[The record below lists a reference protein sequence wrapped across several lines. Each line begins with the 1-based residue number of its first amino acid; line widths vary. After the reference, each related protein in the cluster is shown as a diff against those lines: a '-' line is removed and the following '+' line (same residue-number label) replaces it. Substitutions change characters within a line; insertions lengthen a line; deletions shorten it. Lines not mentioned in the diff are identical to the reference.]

1 MSSKKHLKWKRDRT
15 ERQEVERGVLKPDI
29 LHIVTV
35 FKPQAKAGLVVVGIG
50 GWQGLLMWA
59 VPSDKPSRP
68 LFLNTAPLQ
77 LQYNSYPPTFP
88 LFVYGI

>member
-35 FKPQAKAGLVVVGIG
+35 FKPQQKLAGGGRDRRLAGIINVGRA
-50 GWQGLLMWA
+50 L
-59 VPSDKPSRP
+59 
-68 LFLNTAPLQ
+68 
-77 LQYNSYPPTFP
+77 
-88 LFVYGI
+88 